1 VTQLPKVVRLT
12 CPTLGGVVY
21 DVFEQRVV
29 SPTAM
34 GEKMQLA
41 VDLRHFP
48 GRLFALA
55 PRKLGEPQV
64 AAAVE
69 GDAFVYRVQI
79 RDDQGQPLTAR
90 VPLRIRL
97 HAGQRSALEIYRG
110 TNAEGVFSARVPLPV
125 GNGGWTLEVTE
136 LLGGQGCIAILPSE
150 RKPEGWLAKLPD
162 AEATREQAVRD
173 LLAVARDRGGIALLT
188 ADAATLSDG
197 KKNALAAALKE
208 RGVVLTVGPAL
219 SKEAQPGVYL
229 AAGHVQGGKA
239 LGEFLSGARDKG
251 LFPFALSDA
260 IPGPGRGFF
269 TAVFG
274 VRGYEE
280 HGIALVGGDAAG
292 LERTVDVFIDWLRTE
307 PRRLSFPENPE
318 PVYTIQ

>member
-1 VTQLPKVVRLT
+1 
-12 CPTLGGVVY
+12 
-21 DVFEQRVV
+21 
-29 SPTAM
+29 
-34 GEKMQLA
+34 
-41 VDLRHFP
+41 
-48 GRLFALA
+48 
-55 PRKLGEPQV
+55 
-64 AAAVE
+64 
-69 GDAFVYRVQI
+69 
-79 RDDQGQPLTAR
+79 
-90 VPLRIRL
+90 
-97 HAGQRSALEIYRG
+97 
-110 TNAEGVFSARVPLPV
+110 
-125 GNGGWTLEVTE
+125 
-136 LLGGQGCIAILPSE
+136 
-150 RKPEGWLAKLPD
+150 
-162 AEATREQAVRD
+162 
-173 LLAVARDRGGIALLT
+173 
-188 ADAATLSDG
+188 
-197 KKNALAAALKE
+197 AAALKE

-318 PVYTIQ
+318 PVYTIQGKASAVAAVPRLSEMAGVRLSEVLAAPDGKHLVLAADGYHRNLALIAGEGSRATVLRPPPSRRA